1 MHLVNDSV
9 RNKDNLL
16 FWRLFF
22 VILPILSLNRL
33 ISSVLPLSLI
43 LFLSLF
49 EALLVHRIFK
59 GYINYLWL
67 AILLLILARTV
78 YTQNAI
84 KVDIAY
90 IIGIIILVS
99 IGASTKNLL
108 SLYSRYNSVFC
119 WIIMGSIIIHMVF
132 PNSRL
137 FGYDLSSYGGITGKT
152 YYIVLCSFLICSY
165 ALLVSDNSNLRKI
178 LIISIALICVL
189 MSGSRSNIITIPL
202 AIVLSILLKTPNK
215 KVLLRAIKICVILAF
230 ILAIICV
237 LGERFQFETYLRL
250 QDTIVR
256 YISGKSITNGRNVIQ
271 ERAWNLFSQKPVFG
285 IGWMNFQ
292 VIGSGTSGIGSN
304 AHNMYIQLLCEVGV
318 VGFLMFCIAF
328 FGELLSDIF
337 FLRRNLFELGENEKG
352 LVCNS
357 IAYQIYFLLSSF
369 LHATSYDV
377 VYIILYFVFV
387 CFVQGI
393 KREHVHNTRR
403 D

>member
-22 VILPILSLNRL
+22 VILPIVSLNRL
-33 ISSVLPLSLI
+33 ISAVLPLFLI
-43 LFLSLF
+43 LFLTLF

-59 GYINYLWL
+59 GYNYYLWL

-99 IGASTKNLL
+99 IGSSTKNLL

-119 WIIMGSIIIHMVF
+119 WIIMGSIIIHMLF

-165 ALLVSDNSNLRKI
+165 ALLVSNNNLRKI
-178 LIISIALICVL
+178 LIISIALVCVL
-189 MSGSRSNIITIPL
+189 MSGSRSNIITIPI

-215 KVLLRAIKICVILAF
+215 KVLLRTIKICFVLVIMLS
-230 ILAIICV
+230 IICI
-237 LGERFQFETYLRL
+237 LGERFKFETYLRV

-271 ERAWNLFSQKPVFG
+271 ERAWNLFFQKPVFG

-318 VGFLMFCIAF
+318 VGFLMFIIAF
-328 FGELLSDIF
+328 FGDLLSDIL
-337 FLRRNLFELGENEKG
+337 FLRKNLFRLCENEKG
-352 LVCNS
+352 LICHS

-369 LHATSYDV
+369 LHATSYDAI
-377 VYIILYFVFV
+377 YIILYFVFV
-387 CFVQGI
+387 SFGQGI
-393 KREHVHNTRR
+393 KREYVHNTRR